1 MKWLEQNLRFA
12 GYTAR
17 AGPATKA
24 NGERYGSASCHL
36 AMALY
41 DVFTDNASE
50 GVDGAPLNDLR
61 RLMGTIGHQ
70 SAAVARKQLQEL
82 VTAVPALLEA
92 PLFAA
97 PSGMHELPQILAA
110 AWYARVKTEGFIPEY
125 ERFLQRMHWLLLTVQ
140 AEWASDQS
148 RDVVDLDRVLEQI
161 GDVQNTDELE
171 LRDSIKTRL
180 HKTGRLLLPTPAAIV
195 AAVGVTNET
204 PVGAQDAL
212 VAFVRG
218 VHEAFVKPG
227 AGLTEAKADSPLQA
241 QYLLHLN
248 TFLADAAPQLA
259 TAVLPCDRTPIVA
272 PWYASIVLAT
282 RTYAHALAI
291 ALAVPKVE
299 DPTGVMFTLF
309 SLETLAAEG
318 VEEMLSP
325 DVPEERRPLALRPM
339 RALFSAR
346 SKSMYTC
353 APTQGGPWWVLLR
366 ATLSGLTTEQA
377 DDLAQKLLVVARTMP
392 HVARN
397 VAMLC
402 VLMHTQT
409 GMRVVGAR
417 TERGSRELAN
427 FPVAALIARVKDPS
441 NGQTPLDVLMTTV
454 SGTSDLPSLASDDLA
469 FNANGQ
475 ERQERAWVQELALRV
490 EGVTAPRP
498 PPRST
503 ASAAK
508 VEQTVGNFCDAM
520 RAIGLDWLNDC
531 LREQHEVAREGEGEE
546 GEAMDADAPGEAVPL
561 AIAVVDAEM
570 LGTLCRVAQ
579 SHATLHCAPWL
590 SAAFALA
597 CALEDFYQAR
607 DGGGLAEPPLIRSP
621 QSAAIDAI
629 TAADVRKDEAWL
641 RTHFCYLAEQA
652 LHSARVG
659 GMWAA
664 GAHLVLVAWVSTAPS
679 APNGPDLEADEDGVR
694 LFARAIT
701 PHTVREV
708 DNEAVDARL
717 LTPNWRRSVEAHGW
731 DSVVECA
738 REFERALHARNV
750 RALWLHDEAIERQRA
765 IAADAEVAIEPP
777 ALEPPRMPAVPP
789 SGLERYRA
797 AAKATG
803 PGRLDK
809 GGVASL
815 DEASD
820 VALQRFRERVQETDA
835 HDGILVCATGYAHGA
850 AVAVVAVPS
859 SEADLEH
866 ERKHRRSGKA
876 PSKQAVERAR
886 LLSRLARFGSQ

>member
-469 FNANGQ
+469 FNASGAASARSARGCRSSRCASRAYGAP
-475 ERQERAWVQELALRV
+475 ERRQGR
-490 EGVTAPRP
+490 
-498 PPRST
+498 PRSA
-503 ASAAK
+503 ASRSSRRWATFATRCARSG
-508 VEQTVGNFCDAM
+508 V
-520 RAIGLDWLNDC
+520 DWLDDC
-531 LREQHEVAREGEGEE
+531 VRDQTSRREGDAEE
-546 GEAMDADAPGEAVPL
+546 GEVAERSTRPCRSERGGRRRDARHAVPGG
-561 AIAVVDAEM
+561 AVARDAA
-570 LGTLCRVAQ
+570 LRAVAQ
-579 SHATLHCAPWL
+579 
-590 SAAFALA
+590 
-597 CALEDFYQAR
+597 R
-607 DGGGLAEPPLIRSP
+607 R
-621 QSAAIDAI
+621 
-629 TAADVRKDEAWL
+629 VR
-641 RTHFCYLAEQA
+641 
-652 LHSARVG
+652 ARVRARG
-659 GMWAA
+659 
-664 GAHLVLVAWVSTAPS
+664 VLP
-679 APNGPDLEADEDGVR
+679 GRG
-694 LFARAIT
+694 
-701 PHTVREV
+701 
-708 DNEAVDARL
+708 
-717 LTPNWRRSVEAHGW
+717 
-731 DSVVECA
+731 
-738 REFERALHARNV
+738 
-750 RALWLHDEAIERQRA
+750 
-765 IAADAEVAIEPP
+765 
-777 ALEPPRMPAVPP
+777 
-789 SGLERYRA
+789 RA
-797 AAKATG
+797 AAW
-803 PGRLDK
+803 
-809 GGVASL
+809 
-815 DEASD
+815 
-820 VALQRFRERVQETDA
+820 
-835 HDGILVCATGYAHGA
+835 
-850 AVAVVAVPS
+850 PS
-859 SEADLEH
+859 
-866 ERKHRRSGKA
+866 RR
-876 PSKQAVERAR
+876 
-886 LLSRLARFGSQ
+886 